1 MRRRRLLLLI
11 ASILGVCLLV
21 FLVGTA
27 AYYFLKPGEEA
38 GPVVLIKAPRYGEEV
53 SANEMTIVQAIARD
67 PQGVTRVELW
77 VDSNLVAAK
86 TSQLPQGSTPFPLIE
101 GWYPKT
107 PGKHVLVVRAYNRA
121 LRSGQATVLIDALD
135 LPKLVSEAYPVQEGD
150 TLASIAESHGL
161 TAEEIAARNPGISDP
176 LPPGDTI
183 SLPLPSPEAEG
194 GPSPEPTPLEPLP
207 GEGPP
212 DPLGGRETPPLIAR
226 LFSPFMRLPSG
237 RWLEVEA
244 LSLEVNE
251 DYDGVYCYYSLGGEP
266 MERVPADGYLESLG
280 ERRWS
285 IEGAMGGERRRVVI
299 IPEGEGG
306 LEIQGNCLGYRASA
320 TGGDVFD
327 LGSLVIRHTEPE
339 WDGRRIEQHV
349 IGPDGWFRVG
359 YRINMP
365 AGLGGP
371 PPTPGLGEE
380 EPKAGELPAPDLRI
394 PCSRRWIAPAVS
406 VVEEGV
412 VRSQQWFVTCVLG
425 WSLPALAPGVGVEVD
440 GFLILRNG
448 ALLEQVSAEQTGRL
462 LTGWEPYGP
471 LATIVEADGSVR
483 YVWPDTGDLP
493 PPGETYEFQVIAYV
507 GDPFADP
514 PAGYRSPPSNL
525 VTIGSE
531 IWAGA
536 KWVRVMIEEFRTGN
550 LYLDCINFIGT
561 SCGECD
567 ADGWGESYGHISVNG
582 VRVMSP
588 HGWFPACTTWRFTVS
603 EGFPTMPYAVLVTG
617 PNESITISM
626 RFWDY
631 DVWPDDD
638 PFCHGDYVF
647 DAGVLERI
655 SESPDRVERF
665 ESAFHGGDG
674 SCSLQFTIQV
684 FLAEEMPGPPPPIII
699 P

>member
-1 MRRRRLLLLI
+1 MRKKGLLI
-11 ASILGVCLLV
+11 LISSLLGVCLLV

-38 GPVVLIKAPRYGEEV
+38 GPVVLIRAPLFGEQV

-107 PGKHVLVVRAYNRA
+107 PGKHILIVRAYNRA

-135 LPKLVSEAYPVQEGD
+135 LPKALPQQTYPVQEGD

-161 TAEEIAARNPGISDP
+161 TAEEIAARNPGINDP
-176 LPPGDTI
+176 LAPGDTI
-183 SLPLPSPEAEG
+183 TLPLPSPESEG
-194 GPSPEPTPLEPLP
+194 EPPPEFAPPEPLP

-212 DPLGGRETPPLIAR
+212 TPIGRETPPLIAR

-244 LSLEVNE
+244 LSLEVGE
-251 DYDGVYCYYSLGGEP
+251 DYDGVYCYYSLGEGD
-266 MERVPADGYLESLG
+266 MERVPADGFLEGLG
-280 ERRWS
+280 GRRWG
-285 IEGAMGGERRRVVI
+285 IEAHMAGDYRRVITV
-299 IPEGEGG
+299 PEGSP
-306 LEIQGNCLGYRASA
+306 LELSANCLGYRASA
-320 TGGDVFD
+320 GGGEVFD
-327 LGSLVIRHTEPE
+327 LGSLVIRHAEPE
-339 WDGRRIEQHV
+339 WDGRRIEQLV
-349 IGPDGWFRVG
+349 TGRDGWFRVN
-359 YRINMP
+359 YR
-365 AGLGGP
+365 LGGEGP
-371 PPTPGLGEE
+371 SMAE
-380 EPKAGELPAPDLRI
+380 EPPKGPGDLPAPDLRI
-394 PCSRRWIAPAVS
+394 SCYRWWVPPWLT
-406 VVEEGV
+406 VVEEDLV
-412 VRSQQWFVTCVLG
+412 ARSQQWRVTCVLG

-448 ALLEQVSAEQTGRL
+448 ALFEQVPAEQNGRML
-462 LTGWEPYGP
+462 RGWQPYGP

-483 YVWPDTGDLP
+483 SVWPDTGDLP
-493 PPGETYEFQVIAYV
+493 PPGETYEFQVMAYV
-507 GDPFADP
+507 GDPLATP
-514 PAGYRSPPSNL
+514 PVGWGSPPSNS

>member
-1 MRRRRLLLLI
+1 
-11 ASILGVCLLV
+11 LV

-38 GPVVLIKAPRYGEEV
+38 GPVVLIRAPLFGEQV
-53 SANEMTIVQAIARD
+53 SANEMTIVQAIARA
-67 PQGVTRVELW
+67 PKGVTRVELW
-77 VDSNLVAAK
+77 VDGNLLAAK

-107 PGKHVLVVRAYNRA
+107 PGKHILIVRAYNRA
-121 LRSGQATVLIDALD
+121 LRSGQATVLVEALD
-135 LPKLVSEAYPVQEGD
+135 LPKVLPQQTYPVREGD

-320 TGGDVFD
+320 GGGEVFD
-327 LGSLVIRHTEPE
+327 LGTLTVSHFEAE
-339 WDGRRIEQHV
+339 WDGREIEQMAA
-349 IGPDGWFRVG
+349 GPGGWFRVR
-359 YRINMP
+359 YRIRLP

-371 PPTPGLGEE
+371 PPTPGPGEE
-380 EPKAGELPAPDLRI
+380 EPEAGELPAPDLRI
-394 PCSRRWIAPAVS
+394 SCSRRWIPPWLT

-412 VRSQQWFVTCVLG
+412 ARSQQWFVTCVLG

-462 LTGWEPYGP
+462 LTGWQPYGP
-471 LATIVEADGSVR
+471 LATIVEGDGPVR
-483 YVWPDTGDLP
+483 LVWPDTGDLP

-536 KWVRVMIEEFRTGN
+536 KWVRVMIEEFRTGM
-550 LYLDCINFIGT
+550 LDLDCNQFAGIMTG
-561 SCGECD
+561 CGQCD
-567 ADGWGESYGHISVNG
+567 ADSWGASYGHISVNG
-582 VRVMSP
+582 TRVMSP
-588 HGWFPACTTWRFTVS
+588 RGWFPSCTTWRFTVS
-603 EGFPTMPYAVLVTG
+603 EGYPTMPSIALVSG
-617 PNESITISM
+617 PDESITISM

-631 DVWPDDD
+631 DVWSAND

-655 SESPDRVERF
+655 SESPDGVERF
-665 ESAFHGGDG
+665 EREFSGGDG
-674 SCSLQFTIQV
+674 WCWLVFTIQV
-684 FLAEEMPGPPPPIII
+684 MPAEEAPRPPPPIII